1 MKQPL
6 PEELVEIAEELDD
19 LEADCD
25 WRDSCNLW
33 CLVCAA
39 QHCGF
44 LPGVSVH
51 QLVPL
56 GRRDDFFLITV
67 EVTPT
72 LVLGTAPIHWR
83 EIEPPAPGT
92 GTAAISHLLARIGDE
107 CSKLLVAFHE
117 NAASRFDE

>member
-1 MKQPL
+1 MKQPSS
-6 PEELVEIAEELDD
+6 EELVEIAEELDD
-19 LEADCD
+19 LEGDCT
-25 WRDSCNLW
+25 WAKSYNLW

-72 LVLGTAPIHWR
+72 IVRTLRVVPMSSQTDRRIASNCQNLWVESLVLWLSVVVTAR
-83 EIEPPAPGT
+83 
-92 GTAAISHLLARIGDE
+92 AIGLG
-107 CSKLLVAFHE
+107 
-117 NAASRFDE
+117 NQ

>member
-1 MKQPL
+1 MKQPS

-19 LEADCD
+19 LEGDCD
-25 WRDSCNLW
+25 WTESYNLW

-39 QHCGF
+39 QHCGL
-44 LPGVSVH
+44 LPGVSVY
-51 QLVPL
+51 QLMPL

-72 LVLGTAPIHWR
+72 IVLARAPIHWR
-83 EIEPPAPGT
+83 EIEPPGPGM
-92 GTAAISHLLARIGDE
+92 GAEAISHLLARIGEE

-117 NAASRFDE
+117 NAASRSNG

>member
-1 MKQPL
+1 VNQPS

-25 WRDSCNLW
+25 WADSYNLW

-44 LPGVSVH
+44 LPGVSVY

-72 LVLGTAPIHWR
+72 IELATAPIHWR

-92 GTAAISHLLARIGDE
+92 GTAAISHLLARIGE
-107 CSKLLVAFHE
+107 VCSKLLLAFHE
-117 NAASRFDE
+117 NAASRSNE